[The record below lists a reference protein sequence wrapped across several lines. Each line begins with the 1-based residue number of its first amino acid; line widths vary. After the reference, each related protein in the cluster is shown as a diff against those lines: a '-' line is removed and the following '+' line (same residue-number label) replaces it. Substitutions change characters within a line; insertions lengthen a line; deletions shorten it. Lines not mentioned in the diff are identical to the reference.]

1 MTKTSKLVGV
11 LSAGLLGLGA
21 AAVPAVAD
29 EHGGDRQWS
38 FSFNV
43 AGTTDYVF
51 RGFSQTDEK
60 PAFQAGV
67 DVGYGIFYLG
77 AWGSGTD
84 QDFVGGSPAEIDF
97 YGGVTP
103 SLGMFD
109 FDFGFIYYW
118 YPGENDID
126 SGFVDVSYWEGKAGV
141 STDDLI
147 KNLTIGFTAYYSPE
161 YTFETGETWA
171 LEGSL
176 SYALPSLGPFSPT
189 ISGLA
194 GYFISQDGA
203 NGGLTFDA
211 AGLDDDYW
219 YWNVG
224 LELAIEKFTLD
235 FRYWGTDISQSPAN
249 QAASLGAA
257 GLADD
262 RFVFTGKFTY

>member
-1 MTKTSKLVGV
+1 MIRTTKLVSV
-11 LSAGLLGLGA
+11 VGA
-21 AAVPAVAD
+21 AALGFGGFAGPAAA
-29 EHGGDRQWS
+29 EHDGGDRKWS

-84 QDFVGGSPAEIDF
+84 KDFVGGSPAEIDL

-103 SLGMFD
+103 SAGIFD

-118 YPGENDID
+118 YPGEDD
-126 SGFVDVSYWEGKAGV
+126 VSSGFVDVSYWEGKAGV

-161 YTFETGETWA
+161 YTFETGEVWTF
-171 LEGSL
+171 EGSL
-176 SYALPSLGPFSPT
+176 SYSLPSVGPFTPT

-194 GYFISQDGA
+194 GYLTGDA
-203 NGGLTFDA
+203 NDIAFNA
-211 AGLDDDYW
+211 AGTDDDYW

-224 LELAIEKFTLD
+224 LELAVEKLTFDL
-235 FRYWGTDISQSPAN
+235 RYWDTDIDQSPGN
-249 QAASLGAA
+249 QPVA
-257 GLADD
+257 GLADE
-262 RFVFTGKFTY
+262 RFVFTGTFTY